1 MGNAGGRPE
10 ENRGVIFLGE
20 GERLAHHI
28 VCLLRGGRIEDRD
41 LGERGKAAGVL
52 LGLGGDGTG
61 VVRNED
67 NQAALNPDIF
77 QAHQRIGRHVE
88 AHLLHGDQCPGAGIG
103 RTGRHFHGGFF
114 IDGPFHIDGIAAVF
128 GNGFQ
133 NLGRGG
139 AGIAADQVDTG
150 RQRPH
155 RDGFIPHQKGGMHT
169 FTPSGISAQKNITK
183 PYG

>member
-1 MGNAGGRPE
+1 MN
-10 ENRGVIFLGE
+10 FLGIVK
-20 GERLAHHI
+20 GILNHQERFLR
-28 VCLLRGGRIEDRD
+28 RGGIKD
-41 LGERGKAAGVL
+41 GKAGEVRKTAGVL

-67 NQAALNPDIF
+67 NQAALNPAIF

-169 FTPSGISAQKNITK
+169 FTPLGISAQKNSTK